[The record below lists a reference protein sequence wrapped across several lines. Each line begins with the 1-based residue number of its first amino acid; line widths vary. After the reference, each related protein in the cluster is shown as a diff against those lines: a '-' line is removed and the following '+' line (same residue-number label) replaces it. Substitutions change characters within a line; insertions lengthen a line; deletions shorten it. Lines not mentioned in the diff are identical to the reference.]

1 MKSLTLNP
9 AVRYSALLL
18 AIVLAFV
25 LPSVLGGGNKIYTT
39 LTLIAIFAIMSYGM
53 DIILSDLGEVS
64 LGQTVFWA
72 TGAYTTA
79 LLVIKADWNPVLS
92 LAAAIVISMLIALL
106 LGVVTIRTREFVFSL
121 VTYASAI
128 IVMTLVS
135 NVPLFGG
142 SDGLVGMPVLQ
153 LGPYEAGTASE
164 LYPVALVAVII
175 VIYMVARFR
184 RSRIGLTARMTHMN
198 PELTTTMGFDVRRT
212 RVFVFVLA
220 APTSALAGWLY
231 AFQRSYVGPDLLDQ
245 FYLLLMLTAVV
256 LPGKRIL
263 LGPLFGTAIL
273 VTQQQHFSFGG
284 DVDKIVLGGILAI
297 VLLTSKDGLAGWVRA
312 AVAKIRRRN
321 HSGVVVP
328 QEKRAATAAIASN

>member
-1 MKSLTLNP
+1 MKRFVLNP
-9 AVRYSALLL
+9 IVRSLGVLL
-18 AIVLAFV
+18 AIALAFV
-25 LPSVLGGGNKIYTT
+25 LPAAMGGGNKIYTT
-39 LTLIAIFAIMSYGM
+39 FTLIAIFAIMSYGM

-72 TGAYTTA
+72 VGAYTTA
-79 LLVIKADWNPVLS
+79 LLVIKAEWNPILS
-92 LAAAIVISMLIALL
+92 LAAAITISMLIALL

-153 LGPYEAGTASE
+153 LGPYEAGAASE
-164 LYPVALVAVII
+164 LYPVALVAVIV

-284 DVDKIVLGGILAI
+284 DIDKIVLGGILAI
-297 VLLTSKDGLAGWVRA
+297 VLLTSKDGLAGWVRPIWAKTRQRNQSVVIPQKKMA
-312 AVAKIRRRN
+312 APAVI
-321 HSGVVVP
+321 G
-328 QEKRAATAAIASN
+328 SN